1 MKNFYIAFS
10 SRAAQVTDRPFS
22 VIITP
27 MNEVKKSNPLP
38 LPTIRRYPIYLR
50 AIKAKIAGGDLTVSS
65 AVLAE
70 ELGLD
75 PVLTRKDL
83 AMTGVSGKPRRGYP
97 AKELCD
103 AINRALGWDN
113 DIDAALVG
121 VGSLGKALLGYSGFE
136 EQNLSIAVAFDA
148 DPALA
153 HESFHGVKV
162 RPMDELAALVKRLKI
177 QLAILTVPTSA
188 AQGCADALVA
198 AGIRG
203 ILNFAPI
210 QLNVPR
216 GVTVQNVD
224 IAQSLAVLSH
234 TIARG

>member
-1 MKNFYIAFS
+1 
-10 SRAAQVTDRPFS
+10 
-22 VIITP
+22 

-70 ELGLD
+70 ELGFD

-113 DIDAALVG
+113 ETDAALVG

-136 EQNLSIAVAFDA
+136 EQNLSIAVAFDS
-148 DPALA
+148 DPSLA
-153 HESFHGVKV
+153 NASFHGVKV
-162 RPMDELAALVKRLKI
+162 RPMDELAALTRRLKI
-177 QLAILTVPTSA
+177 QLAILTVPTPA
-188 AQGCADALVA
+188 AQGCADQLVA
-198 AGIRG
+198 AGIKG

-210 QLNVPR
+210 QLTVPR

-234 TIARG
+234 TIVRS

>member
-10 SRAAQVTDRPFS
+10 VRAAQVTDRPFS

-83 AMTGVSGKPRRGYP
+83 AMAGVSGKPRRGYP

-113 DIDAALVG
+113 DTDAALVG

-153 HESFHGVKV
+153 NASFHGVKV
-162 RPMDELAALVKRLKI
+162 RPMDELAALVRRLKI

-234 TIARG
+234 TISRS